1 MCYYIITRNTKTKSH
16 TTGGRS
22 MKSNVSIKE
31 VLNEIMAETTNQL
44 KFAKTESERE
54 IIIQAETNKINMFLE
69 SVLYKK

>member
-1 MCYYIITRNTKTKSH
+1 
-16 TTGGRS
+16 

-31 VLNEIMAETTNQL
+31 MLNEIMAETTNQL